1 MMSGLRPETQG
12 LENMTRGLL
21 SSVLRKASTFSLGK
35 MVAGPDIP
43 QSLQKDPGFT
53 SEALF

>member
-43 QSLQKDPGFT
+43 QSLQKDTGFT